1 MSIGIYK
8 IENLINHKVYIG
20 QSVRIEKRWQ
30 QHCNTQKSL
39 IGQAIQK
46 YGKENFSFQ
55 ILEECSYKDLDKKE
69 AQYIKK
75 YNCITPLGYNIR
87 EESNSCAS
95 SQFIKLNKL
104 EFLSLVNDI
113 KNSDIS
119 FKDLAK
125 KYDLDLSMIYY
136 INRGDFHQLEEEQYP
151 LRQVQDFSKQYHYCI
166 DCGKEIKTNALRCP
180 ECSHIANRKCQRPER
195 EELKKLIRTTSFVE
209 LGKQFGVTDNA
220 IKKWCKSYD
229 LPSRRCD
236 IKSYTNED
244 WNKI

>member
-1 MSIGIYK
+1 MSVGIYK

-20 QSVRIEKRWQ
+20 QSVHIEKRWQ

-46 YGKENFSFQ
+46 YGKKNFSFQ
-55 ILEECSYKDLDKKE
+55 ILEECSYKDLNEKE

-104 EFLSLVNDI
+104 EFLSLINDI

-136 INRGDFHQLEEEQYP
+136 INRGDFH
-151 LRQVQDFSKQYHYCI
+151 
-166 DCGKEIKTNALRCP
+166 
-180 ECSHIANRKCQRPER
+180 
-195 EELKKLIRTTSFVE
+195 
-209 LGKQFGVTDNA
+209 
-220 IKKWCKSYD
+220 
-229 LPSRRCD
+229 
-236 IKSYTNED
+236 
-244 WNKI
+244 